1 MTISLNDYLALKY
14 TFMKKSICLIIALT
28 LVSFIV
34 KAQDVSSKTREIG
47 FNLSG
52 SQFGVRFKTGNE
64 KTLFRV
70 TLLSLYG
77 NSQWSESSSTKSSS
91 NQQGVGFNIGFEK
104 RKSISDNI
112 SLYMGSDLL
121 TSIDSYMSKQGSAD
135 DTYKNSTLSAGIGF
149 VMGINFKLSD
159 RINISTEVVPSVIY
173 SHRKNESETQFGDT
187 ESSSNGLN
195 YGLSTQGI
203 NLTLSFSLIGKNKE

>member
-1 MTISLNDYLALKY
+1 
-14 TFMKKSICLIIALT
+14 MKNSILLIIALT
-28 LVSFIV
+28 LVSLTA

-64 KTLFRV
+64 KRLFRV

-104 RKSISDNI
+104 RKSIGDNL
-112 SLYMGSDLL
+112 SFYLGSDLL
-121 TSIDSYMSKQGSAD
+121 TSIDSYKSKMGTAD
-135 DTYKNSTLSAGIGF
+135 DVYNNSTISAGIGF

-187 ESSSNGLN
+187 ESSSNGIN

-203 NLTLSFSLIGKNKE
+203 NLTMSFSLLKKKE